1 MIYNPFRGK
10 RKFLSDKK
18 GFHNPCSYC
27 WRFTCKKCLVFIL
40 ADFAD
45 VLRNDPKLS
54 ADFEKAYDKARG
66 HVAIT
71 RPERCKID
79 RNARVKAKQIEKAKK
94 AKLSATKH

>member
-27 WRFTCKKCLVFIL
+27 WYWSCKKCLVFFL
-40 ADFAD
+40 SDFAD
-45 VLRNDPKLS
+45 VLRGDPKLS
-54 ADFEKAYDKARG
+54 EDFEKAYNKARG
-66 HVAIT
+66 HVAT
-71 RPERCKID
+71 TQPERRID
-79 RNARVKAKQIEKAKK
+79 RNARVKAKQIGKAKK